1 MWGLLLASGSLASLG
16 LSALSLVWLS
26 LLCFS
31 LLKANGLRSGKR
43 LPRTAKTSQII
54 EQNLRSFGAGSTS
67 STNAGA
73 WGELSE
79 WDTYPSASR
88 PKSCKA

>member
-1 MWGLLLASGSLASLG
+1 MWGLLLASGSLVSLG
-16 LSALSLVWLS
+16 LSALSLAWLS

-54 EQNLRSFGAGSTS
+54 KQNLRSFGAGSMS
-67 STNAGA
+67 STTRT
-73 WGELSE
+73 SE
-79 WDTYPSASR
+79 RTSGD
-88 PKSCKA
+88 